1 MFTARQDSSNAL
13 LFLLFPH
20 FFFPFFH
27 FATLKNKTNKT
38 KHLQQPPYF
47 YKFDVVVDVCVSAYY
62 RFILDARLTSAGNTA
77 ASVHH
82 QPLVDTNPTLSP
94 ETTQPSRIPVSVL
107 SDRRSNLSR
116 SVSESMPASRL
127 PVPVKASGAG
137 GGQGQ
142 HHTLSRFMSADQSTD
157 VQQQE
162 TSSYSVRKQF
172 WEEVASASSS
182 TSSISSATGS
192 TGAGSSRREVRQ
204 TKSERSS
211 LVVTDE
217 SFSATS
223 GDIGDLQP
231 QQQRQTSTSQRSS
244 AILSEEEDI
253 YESERG
259 VYTSVT
265 KTSTSEMLE
274 TSHQVAEEQES
285 GKLVVAQQEREQ
297 IETVQVTTERTG
309 ETADLGSASSAM
321 EGETEVTVTG
331 SSQRHRQRIGLE
343 EYVYSSGDESVSMRA
358 EDVESESG
366 VVLPCG
372 RQLVTEQFVRSS
384 KTVYKDGQPV
394 FVEQSSSGSQ
404 HPQPDEQLQQS
415 TPSVQSDS
423 FEETPPTS
431 TVGHG
436 DSVEVNVGSLEQLPA
451 DVSVAVATASTSD
464 SEPEQEEMAFV
475 NTGFIGVD
483 HIDTV
488 ESSSSIAARSVSPFE
503 VPREEAYVIGTFEPP
518 EYEDDVPVE
527 QLRRGDSFDSRDLE
541 AYGGATDAEGFGA
554 PELEHE
560 PEYERRLTPQEALLI
575 AENIIEEIKAEAPR
589 RAEMMSEQT
598 AAAAAAA
605 AARAEE
611 HSSSSATAFE
621 QTESYITEYMQQLPS
636 DSGQEEEMD
645 EPVFSANQQKGTL
658 DTGRRESSFDITDE
672 ELRSSFS
679 AADMTPPM
687 VAADQQEEEAQVQ
700 LDAVDRTLSQVR
712 EHLELDQ
719 VAEEMAEDPAVVAAS
734 ATSPPAL
741 FSPERETMS
750 TTSSGSRLDSA
761 SVGFDTKREETEET
775 LYYSAVGSTGA
786 ASGQQSSRPTSSDVE
801 ALLSAGTTVGSS
813 EYETAFSPSSSSHSA
828 VTMSGDFHSAI
839 SSVSSRDSMKSLDSS
854 ATDAS
859 ETLMASAVE
868 HQHPDDCD
876 LTPTTDASLDLNQ
889 MNEEDEQQ
897 QQFLLHADEEGPE
910 SPFEMVSA
918 EMPVDEGLAEV
929 IEDDEDGEPGT
940 PRMKRSQEMTFHPEP
955 KPLRSGEP
963 SSPPATPTP
972 SEESPCL
979 VETTGPNLFDYVTA
993 ANFSTSTMGSDDTG
1007 STPSTVVEAEKPV
1020 DEQPLSQPLQ
1030 EEEMTTHHDVST
1042 ITSRSSSLASATD
1055 VTITSSSIARRE
1067 SCPEQT
1073 MSTQITTRRAP
1084 SEPLPNITVQH
1095 ASPISN
1101 ERRFSYPAETEVAP
1115 VVTNVIE
1122 EVPSDQEEEE
1132 EEEGCGF
1139 VAGDQADDDEAQQ
1152 ENEEIEAD
1160 IDYPEVEVE
1169 DLQSPPGLVAKRIDP
1184 PLMAG
1189 YNYEMS
1195 FERGEDE
1202 ELDEELRPVEAEED
1216 VELTEEDLEKQ
1227 KRWMEMQFEE
1237 AEDAAEEVFGQLPPR
1252 SVQLLADIEE
1262 GREDEESLNGS
1273 DRSGLAGRLKESS
1286 LSSTPEFDVLSGRRY
1301 FSRNAAGG
1309 ATGGN
1314 GGEDVMSVDSLQD
1327 FERLEQELQAV
1338 KLRRQSNGSQESL
1351 NGSGKRVGG
1360 DNVSVN
1366 SLTEFERLER
1376 DMAEAAKIEERA
1388 RQQEAA
1394 LLSEIEEGHES
1405 QQSES
1410 SDSCETLSGGGLRR
1424 GGDDTDGDDSDDED
1438 YEQRMFEIDE
1448 IIRQAQTNI
1457 EQFDTDLAV
1466 QGQQETTT
1474 TQHHSMVRFESTSSA
1489 AEGMTRSSIMDSD
1502 SMDSI
1507 EPDLVMG
1514 ASSGGGSASAS
1525 RTAATYRTYIRTT
1538 EVKYGSEEQQPDS
1551 LTGAPDSLEVFG
1563 PSSVDSLDSAS
1574 NAGRS
1579 RSGPHDSDSIA
1590 AMAGAQ
1596 SSSNSSSAREELP
1609 RDLIQRSSV
1618 PSHKMATSSDS
1629 LEATGSSS
1637 TGFTSDSIMSGSMTS
1652 SSGGSAAAA
1661 AGAPGPLYSETSR
1674 TVEMN
1679 PEIRKV
1685 TFRGTDVDEQMK
1697 DFVSRFAPGEDIRE
1711 VEVTDPRT
1719 GSIFVTRLVQRRTVV
1734 DASELPSA
1742 SGEPDDLPSIQA
1754 LEEYIRA
1761 RGPQLEHV
1769 DSFEM
1774 DDGMGN
1780 VQRVIR
1786 KRVVAQSADGSS
1798 FTDSTLPP
1806 NAPSLAY
1813 PQYPKQVT
1821 QPVESTPLPEL
1832 TSSGAGRALCSV
1844 FTKKP
1849 DPLLIRAKSSTP
1861 S

>member
-1 MFTARQDSSNAL
+1 M
-13 LFLLFPH
+13 
-20 FFFPFFH
+20 
-27 FATLKNKTNKT
+27 
-38 KHLQQPPYF
+38 QQLPYF
-47 YKFDVVVDVCVSAYY
+47 YEFDVVVDVCVSAYY

-82 QPLVDTNPTLSP
+82 QPSLVDTNPTLLP
-94 ETTQPSRIPVSVL
+94 ETTTHSRIPVL

-127 PVPVKASGAG
+127 PVPIKASGAG
-137 GGQGQ
+137 QGQ
-142 HHTLSRFMSADQSTD
+142 HTLSRFMSADQTTD

-223 GDIGDLQP
+223 GDVGDLQP

-297 IETVQVTTERTG
+297 IETVQVTTERTA
-309 ETADLGSASSAM
+309 ETADTSELGGASSAI

-372 RQLVTEQFVRSS
+372 RQLVTEQFARSS

-404 HPQPDEQLQQS
+404 HPQPEEHLQQS

-451 DVSVAVATASTSD
+451 DVSVAVATESMSD

-503 VPREEAYVIGTFEPP
+503 VPREEAYVIGTYEPP
-518 EYEDDVPVE
+518 EFDDDVPAE

-541 AYGGATDAEGFGA
+541 VYGGATDAEGFGA

-598 AAAAAAA
+598 AAAAATVA
-605 AARAEE
+605 AARVEE
-611 HSSSSATAFE
+611 HSSSSTTAFE

-636 DSGQEEEMD
+636 DSGQEEDMD
-645 EPVFSANQQKGTL
+645 EPAFSANQQKEAL

-687 VAADQQEEEAQVQ
+687 IAADQEEEDEQVQ
-700 LDAVDRTLSQVR
+700 LDSVDRTLSQVR
-712 EHLELDQ
+712 ENLELEQ
-719 VAEEMAEDPAVVAAS
+719 VIEEVTEDAAVAAAS

-828 VTMSGDFHSAI
+828 ITLSGDFHSAI

-889 MNEEDEQQ
+889 MNDDDEQQ
-897 QQFLLHADEEGPE
+897 QQLLLHGHEEGPE

-918 EMPVDEGLAEV
+918 EMSVNEGLPEV
-929 IEDDEDGEPGT
+929 IEDDEEGEPGT

-955 KPLRSGEP
+955 KPLRSDEP

-979 VETTGPNLFDYVTA
+979 VETTGPTLFDYVTA

-1007 STPSTVVEAEKPV
+1007 STPSTVIEAEKPM
-1020 DEQPLSQPLQ
+1020 DEQPPPPPQQ
-1030 EEEMTTHHDVST
+1030 EEEVTTHHDVST

-1084 SEPLPNITVQH
+1084 NEPPPNITVQY
-1095 ASPISN
+1095 ASPVSN
-1101 ERRFSYPAETEVAP
+1101 ERRFSYPPETEVAP
-1115 VVTNVIE
+1115 VVANVIE

-1132 EEEGCGF
+1132 EEYGF
-1139 VAGDQADDDEAQQ
+1139 VTRDPAEDDAQFSPQPVYDDEVPSEEQ
-1152 ENEEIEAD
+1152 EHEQIEAD

-1202 ELDEELRPVEAEED
+1202 EMDEELRPVEAEED

-1252 SVQLLADIEE
+1252 TVQLLADIEE

-1309 ATGGN
+1309 AAGGN

-1338 KLRRQSNGSQESL
+1338 KQRRQSNGSQESL

-1424 GGDDTDGDDSDDED
+1424 GGGGGDDTDDDDSDDED

-1466 QGQQETTT
+1466 QVQQETTTT

-1507 EPDLVMG
+1507 EPDLVMV
-1514 ASSGGGSASAS
+1514 ASSGSGSATS

-1609 RDLIQRSSV
+1609 RDLIQRSSA

-1629 LEATGSSS
+1629 LEVTGSSS
-1637 TGFTSDSIMSGSMTS
+1637 AGFTSDSIMSGSMTS
-1652 SSGGSAAAA
+1652 SSGGSAAA
-1661 AGAPGPLYSETSR
+1661 PGQLYSETSR

-1685 TFRGTDVDEQMK
+1685 TFRGIDVDEQMK
-1697 DFVSRFAPGEDIRE
+1697 EFVSRFAPGEDIRE

-1719 GSIFVTRLVQRRTVV
+1719 GSIFVTRIVQRRTVV

-1742 SGEPDDLPSIQA
+1742 SGQPDDLPSIQA

-1769 DSFEM
+1769 DSFEI

-1786 KRVVAQSADGSS
+1786 KRVVAQSAEGSS
-1798 FTDSTLPP
+1798 STDSTLPP
-1806 NAPSLAY
+1806 NASPAY
-1813 PQYPKQVT
+1813 PQYPTQVT

-1832 TSSGAGRALCSV
+1832 TSSGAGRALYSV
-1844 FTKKP
+1844 
-1849 DPLLIRAKSSTP
+1849 
-1861 S
+1861 